1 MPLKTGMR
9 KVRETIPPG
18 LGKKKKQEIMLSFL
32 DFSYPL
38 LHEKFSLSTVI
49 LLSLLRLFKPLFLLK
64 FLYSILSV

>member
-18 LGKKKKQEIMLSFL
+18 LGKKKQEIMLSFL